1 MVDAGEDTSFISVQ
15 ELQSQGILA
24 SDVKKLTDGGIATA
38 GAVLQTSVRRLL
50 QIKGLSEAKVDKIR
64 EAAKK
69 LCATSGQ
76 FRSAGEALAKRSQ
89 VIKIST
95 GSKELDSLLGGGVET
110 GSITEVF
117 GEFRTGKTQ
126 LCHTLAVTTQL
137 QRDAGGGEGTVLVVD
152 TEGSFRVER
161 CAEIAEKRFDLDVHA
176 VLDNIRIARAFTVDQ
191 QFDLNY
197 AIAGMIAEDDAPCR
211 LIIVDS
217 VMNLF
222 RTDYIGRGELAERQQ
237 RLNQYLAQL
246 KNIAEEYN
254 VAVLLTNQVTANPDS
269 SMFSGD
275 SKKPIGGHVLAHA
288 STTRLYLRKGK
299 AEQRIAKLYDSPS
312 LPEAEATFALA
323 EGGVVEAD

>member
-1 MVDAGEDTSFISVQ
+1 M
-15 ELQSQGILA
+15 
-24 SDVKKLTDGGIATA
+24 
-38 GAVLQTSVRRLL
+38 
-50 QIKGLSEAKVDKIR
+50 
-64 EAAKK
+64 
-69 LCATSGQ
+69 
-76 FRSAGEALAKRSQ
+76 
-89 VIKIST
+89 
-95 GSKELDSLLGGGVET
+95 
-110 GSITEVF
+110 
-117 GEFRTGKTQ
+117 
-126 LCHTLAVTTQL
+126 
-137 QRDAGGGEGTVLVVD
+137 
-152 TEGSFRVER
+152 
-161 CAEIAEKRFDLDVHA
+161 
-176 VLDNIRIARAFTVDQ
+176 LDNIRIARAFTVDQ
-191 QFDLNY
+191 QFDLNF
-197 AIAGMIAEDDAPCR
+197 AIAAMIAEDDAPCR

-269 SMFSGD
+269 SMFAGD

-323 EGGVVEAD
+323 VGGVVEAD